1 MHRIRAFSKEARI
14 NQGCLTRPA
23 SSLLVSR
30 LMEVAPTYHQQISV
44 NWEFPV
50 VFTRDLFSLEN
61 PVLAQTASRLN
72 EARRHRAIVY
82 VDSRILERD
91 PSLSS
96 RIAAYFQAHAATL
109 ELATEVQS
117 VPGGEACKNDL
128 RYAESVMRQLLE
140 LRMDRQSYVV
150 AVGGGALLDAIG
162 FAAALVHRGLRLIR
176 VPTTVLAQN
185 DAGVGVKNAVN
196 YFGKNALGTFAP
208 PFAVLNDFEFLRT
221 LPDRDWLSGVAE
233 AFKVAIIRDQA
244 FFEDLCEAAPRYP
257 ARDFDAM
264 TELVTRCATL
274 HLDHIRS
281 NGDPF
286 EYGTARPLDFGHW
299 SAHKLEL
306 LSDFAVS
313 HGEAV
318 ATGVLLDSIYAQS
331 QGWLTSAELQR
342 IDAGLRKSGFALW
355 FDALNL
361 RDNSGQRLIFAGLR
375 DFQEHLG
382 GELCVTLP
390 RGIGARFEVN
400 TICMDAMEAAL
411 LELER
416 RAVAEAKL
424 PQKGAQKGA
433 HLNPATPPK

>member
-1 MHRIRAFSKEARI
+1 
-14 NQGCLTRPA
+14 
-23 SSLLVSR
+23 
-30 LMEVAPTYHQQISV
+30 MEVSPTYHQQISV

-50 VFTRDLFSLEN
+50 VFTRDLFALEN
-61 PVLAQTASRLN
+61 PVLAQTAGRLN

-91 PSLSS
+91 PSLSA
-96 RIAAYFQAHAATL
+96 RIVAYFEANAATL
-109 ELATEVQS
+109 ELAGEVQS

-128 RYAESVMRQLLE
+128 RYAESVMRQLLT

-185 DAGVGVKNAVN
+185 DAGVGVKNAIN

-221 LPDRDWLSGVAE
+221 LPDRDWLSGIAE
-233 AFKVAIIRDQA
+233 AFKVAIIRDRE
-244 FFEDLCEAAPRYP
+244 FFDDLCEAAPRYP

-264 TELVTRCATL
+264 TELVTRCAKL

-318 ATGVLLDSIYAQS
+318 ATGVLLDSIYAQR
-331 QGWLTSAELQR
+331 QGWLTSDELQR
-342 IDAGLRKSGFALW
+342 IEVGLRQSGFALW
-355 FDALNL
+355 FDTLSL
-361 RDNSGQRLIFAGLR
+361 RDDSGQRLIFAGLR

-382 GELCVTLP
+382 GELCITLP

-400 TICMDAMEAAL
+400 TICMESMEAAL
-411 LELER
+411 LELEQ
-416 RAVAEAKL
+416 RAIAAARL
-424 PQKGAQKGA
+424 Q
-433 HLNPATPPK
+433 